1 MRGILRERSSIEV
14 ARHGLA
20 DERRGAGWQWS
31 CTLRNDMATAQA
43 TTDHDQ
49 IREWVESR
57 GGHPSRV
64 KRTGNRND
72 PGVLRIDFPGFSGE
86 DTLEE
91 IEWEEFFE
99 WFDRDK
105 LALLLS
111 DEEGNRFNKFVS
123 RATASRGANQS
134 SSRRGVKSSSG
145 GAKKA
150 SGSKKASSSKKAAG
164 SSKKASSAK
173 KAAGSS
179 KKASSKKAAG
189 STKRASGSTKKA
201 STSSK
206 KASTSS
212 SKRSS
217 SSSRKASTSKK
228 ASSAKKG
235 GSAKKATGSTKKA
248 SSAKRSSTTRRPVGS
263 TTRKAS
269 SAKRASTRGGTSNT
283 TTDHD
288 EIRSWVEARGGF
300 PAHVRQTGRKR
311 GDLGVLRI
319 DYPGYSGRDTLERID
334 WEDWFEAFERNKL
347 AFLYQDKRNSRF
359 SKLVNR

>member
-1 MRGILRERSSIEV
+1 
-14 ARHGLA
+14 
-20 DERRGAGWQWS
+20 
-31 CTLRNDMATAQA
+31 MATAQA

-64 KRTGNRND
+64 KRTGTRKD

-91 IEWEEFFE
+91 IEWDEFFE

-123 RATASRGANQS
+123 RGTAKS
-134 SSRRGVKSSSG
+134 SSRRAAKSSSG
-145 GAKKA
+145 KKA
-150 SGSKKASSSKKAAG
+150 ASSKKTAGSTKKASSSTKK
-164 SSKKASSAK
+164 
-173 KAAGSS
+173 
-179 KKASSKKAAG
+179 
-189 STKRASGSTKKA
+189 ASGSTKKA
-201 STSSK
+201 SSSTTKKKAGSSTK
-206 KASTSS
+206 KASAST
-212 SKRSS
+212 K
-217 SSSRKASTSKK
+217 KASTSKK
-228 ASSAKKG
+228 ATTT
-235 GSAKKATGSTKKA
+235 KKASSSTKKA
-248 SSAKRSSTTRRPVGS
+248 STSTKKTSATK
-263 TTRKAS
+263 KAS
-269 SAKRASTRGGTSNT
+269 ASSSKTGRLGGSKTSSKTTQKRTATRSTSSNT

-288 EIRSWVEARGGF
+288 EIRNWVEARGGF

-319 DYPGYSGRDTLERID
+319 DYPGYSGKDTLERVD
-334 WEDWFEAFERNKL
+334 WEDWFDAFERNKL
-347 AFLYQDKRNSRF
+347 AFLYQDKRSSRF